1 MTLPLLLV
9 GLAAC
14 GSDSDTS
21 TGAGADPCP
30 TEGEEWEV
38 AKTYIEHN
46 ATDEDTGFHGFFG
59 IDGWTDLCVVAPD
72 GVQLWSVDPQGPL
85 GELGVADFFFE
96 SREPPN
102 DEYSIDDLKADFPEG
117 DYRVAGTDFEG
128 TVRVGTSTFTHDIPA
143 EPEITF
149 PPLVDDFEEEEPPT
163 IPSTGLVVEWEQV
176 TETIDGDPVTIT
188 GYQVIVTDEEAEDT
202 DGWARPVYDVH
213 VDDAVT
219 SLLVPDVFLFEDHL
233 YEVEVLAIEESGNQT
248 ISVGF
253 FRTE

>member
-1 MTLPLLLV
+1 MGLPLLIV
-9 GLAAC
+9 GFAAC
-14 GSDSDTS
+14 SNDDTS
-21 TGAGADPCP
+21 TSAPPDPCP
-30 TEGEEWEV
+30 VEGDEWGD
-38 AKTYIEHN
+38 ARAYIEHN

-59 IDGWTDLCVVAPD
+59 IEGWTDLCVVAPD
-72 GVQLWSVDPQGPL
+72 GEQLWFVDPQGPL

-102 DEYSIDDLKADFPEG
+102 DEYSIDDLKGDFAEG

-128 TVRVGTSTFTHDIPA
+128 IVRVGTARFTHDIPA
-143 EPEITF
+143 APGITF
-149 PPLVDDFEEEEPPT
+149 PPLVDDFEEQEPPV
-163 IPSTGLVVEWEQV
+163 IPATGLVVEWEPV
-176 TETIDGDPVTIT
+176 TETIDGEPVTIT
-188 GYQVIVTDEEAEDT
+188 GYQIIVTDEEAEDP

-213 VDDAVT
+213 VADNVT
-219 SLLVPDVFLFEDHL
+219 SFPVPDGFLQNDHL